1 MNMRRMISLCALV
14 MVSAV
19 GVALASDETPVPVRE
34 GDPGPVLEA
43 PRAQPPLVIME
54 GEPVPV
60 GEGFV
65 PEWRAEPVR
74 RAVESTV
81 GQVPVDES
89 ADSGRRS
96 PDKSGAAPKVM
107 DDYFTVKVGVVL
119 QVAAAAGV
127 LTNDYDPEGDA
138 VTVIL
143 ITDNVDHGTVS
154 AFANGSFNYTPDA
167 GYAGYDSFDYRV
179 SDGTSNTEIGRV
191 HLQVVATDR
200 PPVAQGEA
208 YVIAKDTPLQVLAAS
223 GLLVNDIDPDGES
236 VAVILVTDYVDH
248 GTLNV
253 FAAGNFTYT
262 PATGFTGTDSF
273 SYLIRANGVYAPAAT
288 TTITVF
294 DPNRAPLATSDLYYV
309 PSGGSLAIP
318 AAAGVLRNDLDPD
331 GNSIS
336 ASLITNTVD
345 HGTLSLFPDGRFTY
359 TPAFRYSGIDR
370 FTYQMKDSNNVP
382 ASATATIYV
391 GVTSDPA
398 SPVPLPPADAQRFG
412 MSLPTPN
419 PFNPTTRIDF
429 RVDGTARTTMS
440 VFDVR
445 GALVR
450 TLVDEDLP
458 AGDHTVQWD
467 GRDDQGVEM
476 ASGAYFVALVSGS
489 DLTSRKIA
497 LVK

>member
-1 MNMRRMISLCALV
+1 MRRTISLCALV
-14 MVSAV
+14 MVSAL
-19 GVALASDETPVPVRE
+19 GVALASEEIPVPVRE
-34 GDPGPVLEA
+34 GESSPVLEA

-60 GEGFV
+60 GESSV
-65 PEWRAEPVR
+65 PEWRPEPAHH
-74 RAVESTV
+74 AVESTV

-89 ADSGRRS
+89 ADSVLRGS
-96 PDKSGAAPKVM
+96 DKSGAAPKVM
-107 DDYFTVKVGVVL
+107 DDYFTAKVGVTL
-119 QVAAAAGV
+119 QVTAAGGI

-138 VTVIL
+138 VSVSV
-143 ITDNVDHGTVS
+143 ITDYVDHGFLTLYATGNFS
-154 AFANGSFNYTPDA
+154 YTPTA
-167 GYAGYDSFDYRV
+167 GYTGYDFFDYRV
-179 SDGTSNTEIGRV
+179 TDGTNNLETGRV
-191 HLQVVATDR
+191 HLQVVAVDR

-208 YVIAKDTPLQVLAAS
+208 YAIGKDLPLQVLAAA
-223 GLLVNDIDPDGES
+223 GLLANDFDPDGQS
-236 VAVILVTDYVDH
+236 VVVSVITDNVDH
-248 GTLNV
+248 GTLSLYPT
-253 FAAGNFTYT
+253 GNFTYT
-262 PATGFTGTDSF
+262 PVTGFTGTDSF
-273 SYLIRANGVYAPAAT
+273 IYQITADGVSTLAT

-294 DPNRAPLATSDLYYV
+294 DPNRAPLATADFYYV
-309 PSGGSLAIP
+309 PIFGSIAIP

-331 GNSIS
+331 GDAIS
-336 ASLITNTVD
+336 V
-345 HGTLSLFPDGRFTY
+345 TLVTDAPNYGALSVFTDGHFTY
-359 TPAFRYSGIDR
+359 TPTFNFSGIDR
-370 FTYQMKDSNNVP
+370 FTYQIKDAKNAP
-382 ASATATIYV
+382 ASATVTIYV

-398 SPVPLPPADAQRFG
+398 SPVPLPPADALRFG

-429 RVDGTARTTMS
+429 RVDGKARTTMH

-467 GRDDQGVEM
+467 GRNDQGAEV

>member
-1 MNMRRMISLCALV
+1 MRRMISLCALV

-19 GVALASDETPVPVRE
+19 GLALASEETPVPVRE
-34 GDPGPVLEA
+34 GASSLVLES
-43 PRAQPPLVIME
+43 PGAQPPLVFME

-60 GEGFV
+60 GEGSIA
-65 PEWRAEPVR
+65 EWRPEPAR
-74 RAVESTV
+74 QAVDSTV

-96 PDKSGAAPKVM
+96 SDKSGAAPKVM
-107 DDYFTVKVGVVL
+107 DDYFTVKVGVMLSVT
-119 QVAAAAGV
+119 AAAGV

-138 VTVIL
+138 VTVVV
-143 ITDNVDHGTVS
+143 ITDYVDHGALTV
-154 AFANGSFNYTPDA
+154 FANGSFNYTPTA
-167 GYAGYDSFDYRV
+167 GYAGYDYFDYRV
-179 SDGTSNTEIGRV
+179 TDGTNNAEIGRV
-191 HLQVVATDR
+191 HFQVVATDR

-208 YVIAKDTPLQVLAAS
+208 YAIGKDTPLQVLAAA
-223 GLLVNDIDPDGES
+223 GLLANDFDPDGQS
-236 VAVILVTDYVDH
+236 VAVSVITDPVDH
-248 GTLNV
+248 GALNL

-262 PATGFTGTDSF
+262 PATGFTGNDSF
-273 SYLIRANGVYAPAAT
+273 IYQITANGVTALAT

-294 DPNRAPLATSDLYYV
+294 DPNRAPLATSDLYYA
-309 PSGGSLAIP
+309 PISGSIAIP
-318 AAAGVLRNDLDPD
+318 VAAGVLRNDLDPD
-331 GNSIS
+331 GNAIS
-336 ASLITNTVD
+336 VSLITNAAD
-345 HGTLSLFPDGRFTY
+345 HGALSLFPDGHFTY
-359 TPAFRYSGIDR
+359 TPTAGFSGIDR
-370 FTYQMKDSNNVP
+370 FTYQMKDSNNAP

-398 SPVPLPPADAQRFG
+398 SPVPLPPADGQRFG

-429 RVDGTARTTMS
+429 RVDGTARTTLS
-440 VFDVR
+440 VFDLR

-458 AGDHTVQWD
+458 AGEHTIQWD

>member
-1 MNMRRMISLCALV
+1 M
-14 MVSAV
+14 

-34 GDPGPVLEA
+34 GDSGPVLKA

-65 PEWRAEPVR
+65 PELRAEPVR

-89 ADSGRRS
+89 ADAGRRS
-96 PDKSGAAPKVM
+96 TDKSGAAPKVM
-107 DDYFTVKVGVVL
+107 DDFFTVKVDEVL
-119 QVAAAAGV
+119 QVAVAAGV

-138 VTVIL
+138 VSVTLV
-143 ITDNVDHGTVS
+143 TDNVDHGSLSV
-154 AFANGSFNYTPDA
+154 FVNGRFNYTPDA
-167 GYAGYDSFDYRV
+167 GYAGYDYFDYRV
-179 SDGTSNTEIGRV
+179 SDGTSNVEIGRV

-200 PPVAQGEA
+200 PPVAQDEA
-208 YVIAKDTPLQVLAAS
+208 YVISKDTPLQVLAAS

-236 VAVILVTDYVDH
+236 VAVNLITDYVDH
-248 GTLNV
+248 GTLNA
-253 FAAGNFTYT
+253 FAPGNFTYT
-262 PATGFTGTDSF
+262 PDSGYTGTDSF
-273 SYLIRANGVYAPAAT
+273 IYQISANGVHALAT

-309 PSGGSLAIP
+309 PIFGSIAIP

-331 GNSIS
+331 GDAIS
-336 ASLITNTVD
+336 VTLVTNAPD
-345 HGTLSLFPDGRFTY
+345 HGALTLFLDGHFTY
-359 TPAFRYSGIDR
+359 APTFGFSGIDR
-370 FTYQMKDSNNVP
+370 FTYRMKDAKNAT
-382 ASATATIYV
+382 ASATVTIYV

-398 SPVPLPPADAQRFG
+398 SPGPLPPTDAQRFG

-429 RVDGTARTTMS
+429 RVDGKARTTMS
-440 VFDVR
+440 VFDLR

-467 GRDDQGVEM
+467 GRDDQGVEV
-476 ASGAYFVALVSGS
+476 ASGAYFVALMSGS
-489 DLTSRKIA
+489 DLPSR
-497 LVK
+497 